1 MKDFLLRKLPLQSQ
15 TVQLCKYLCLHVPE
29 FQRQVFK
36 DMLKLYRVKQ
46 KKKKGSVLVAELVY
60 NSQNVQFARIE
71 RPWVLIDNIGFPRQ
85 K

>member
-1 MKDFLLRKLPLQSQ
+1 M
-15 TVQLCKYLCLHVPE
+15 LCLYVPE

-36 DMLKLYRVKQ
+36 DMLKLCRVKQ
-46 KKKKGSVLVAELVY
+46 KKNKGRVHVAESVY

-71 RPWVLIDNIGFPRQ
+71 RPWILIYYNGFPRQ

>member
-1 MKDFLLRKLPLQSQ
+1 MKDFLLRKVPLQSQ
-15 TVQLCKYLCLHVPE
+15 TVQLSKILCLHVPE

-46 KKKKGSVLVAELVY
+46 KKKKGSVLVAESVY

-71 RPWVLIDNIGFPRQ
+71 RPWVLIDNIVFPRQ